1 MKQAITQYL
10 MVALLIVGAYFIGV
24 YKTETEYLKK
34 GVPNTVAAVGQ
45 TPQLAQ
51 TTQQGSPTTVDV
63 AKVQAKFD
71 GKHITFGDPT
81 AKLVIT
87 EVSDP
92 SCPYCHVAGGLDP
105 ELDAQ
110 MGSQFKPVKDGGTY
124 QPAVPEIKKLVDAG
138 KASFLWIYAPGHGN
152 GEVGT
157 QTLYCAYEQ
166 GKFWEAHDILM
177 SQTGYDLLNNTVKND
192 LSKSKMVTAA
202 LAKVLDGSKLQSCL
216 DSKKYAG
223 QPADDAT
230 FVQSLGFGATP
241 TFFLN
246 DKVVE
251 GAASWDQAFK
261 SIVDPLI

>member
-1 MKQAITQYL
+1 
-10 MVALLIVGAYFIGV
+10 MVIMLVVGAYFIGV

-34 GVPNTVAAVGQ
+34 GAANTVAAVGQ
-45 TPQLAQ
+45 TTQPAQ
-51 TTQQGSPTTVDV
+51 TTQQGSPTTVDES
-63 AKVQAKFD
+63 KVLAKFD
-71 GKHITFGDPT
+71 GHHITFGDKN

-87 EVSDP
+87 EISDP

-105 ELDAQ
+105 ELDNQ
-110 MGSQFKPVKDGGTY
+110 MGSQFKSVKDGGTY
-124 QPAVPEIKKLVDAG
+124 QPAVPEIRKLVDAG

-157 QTLYCAYEQ
+157 QALYCAYEQ

-177 SQTGYDLLNNTVKND
+177 AQTGYDLLNNTVKND
-192 LSKSKMVTAA
+192 MSKSKLVVAA
-202 LAKVLDGSKLQSCL
+202 LSKVLDGPKLQTCL
-216 DSKKYAG
+216 DSKKYAS
-223 QPADDAT
+223 QPADDTA

>member
-1 MKQAITQYL
+1 
-10 MVALLIVGAYFIGV
+10 MVILLVVGAYFIGV

-34 GVPNTVAAVGQ
+34 GAANTVAQVGQ
-45 TPQLAQ
+45 PAQAAQQ
-51 TTQQGSPTTVDV
+51 TTPTTVDE
-63 AKVQAKFD
+63 AKVLAKFD
-71 GKHITFGDPT
+71 GKHITFGDKN

-92 SCPYCHVAGGLDP
+92 SCPYCHVAGGVHP
-105 ELDAQ
+105 ELAAQ
-110 MGSQFKPVKDGGTY
+110 MGSQFKAVKDGGTY
-124 QPAVPEIKKLVDAG
+124 QPAVPEIRKLVDAG

-157 QTLYCAYEQ
+157 QALYCAYEQ
-166 GKFWEAHDILM
+166 GKFWQAHDILM
-177 SQTGYDLLNNTVKND
+177 SKVGYDLLNNTVKND
-192 LSKSKMVTAA
+192 LTQSKLVTAA
-202 LAKVLDGSKLQSCL
+202 LSKVLDGGKLQSCL
-216 DSKKYAG
+216 DSKKYAS
-223 QPADDAT
+223 QPADDTA

-251 GAASWDQAFK
+251 GAASWDQGFK